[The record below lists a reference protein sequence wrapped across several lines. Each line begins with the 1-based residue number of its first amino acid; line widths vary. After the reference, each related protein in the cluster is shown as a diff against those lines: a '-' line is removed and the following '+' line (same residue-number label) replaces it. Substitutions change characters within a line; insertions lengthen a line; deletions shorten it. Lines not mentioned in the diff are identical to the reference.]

1 MSDSSVCIPEELRV
15 RVPTYEEI
23 RKRVL
28 ELFVESVTIPRGIK
42 RQGRERVRVFRYML
56 KCERVFQ
63 YIVSELGRVARLP
76 RTSSMHPFYAE
87 LALLASRERYDEA
100 LERVSKAVKVIA
112 KLWREYRSRILSA
125 YTGAEAKELA
135 REFVGRALS
144 VARRCLR
151 DAECVHEALRI
162 LRKTPCIDPSA
173 PTMIVAG
180 MPQVGKSTLVSRISS
195 AKPEVAPYPFTTKH
209 IILGHLELGP
219 LKIQII
225 DTPGILDRPVEE
237 MNDIERRAVA
247 ALKHLKAIT
256 VFLMD
261 PSRDSY
267 YGFEQQLAVLKS
279 VASFVGNER
288 LLIVLN
294 KIDKADKNRI
304 NECRKML
311 EDAGFRIDAEISAL
325 LGEGLER
332 LIKLVIERIEK
343 IYGIVLALPEIMW
356 L

>member
-1 MSDSSVCIPEELRV
+1 MCIPEKLRV
-15 RVPTYEEI
+15 RIPTYEEV

-28 ELFVESVTIPRGIK
+28 ELFVESVVVPRGIR
-42 RQGRERVRVFRYML
+42 RQGRERTKVFRYML

-76 RTSSMHPFYAE
+76 RTGSMHPFYAE
-87 LALLASRERYDEA
+87 LVVLASQGRYDEA
-100 LERVSKAVKVIA
+100 LERASKSVKVIT
-112 KLWREYRSRILSA
+112 KLWRKYRSRILSA

-144 VARRCLR
+144 VVRRCLR
-151 DAECVHEALRI
+151 DVESVREALQI
-162 LRKTPCIDPSA
+162 LRKTPCIDPSV
-173 PTMIVAG
+173 PTMIIAG
-180 MPQVGKSTLVSRISS
+180 MPQVGKSTLVGRISS

-209 IILGHLELGP
+209 IILGHLELGH

-247 ALKHLKAIT
+247 ALKHLRAIT

-261 PSRDSY
+261 PSIDSY
-267 YGFEQQLAVLKS
+267 YSFEQQLTVLKS
-279 VASFVGNER
+279 VASFVGKER
-288 LLIVLN
+288 LLVVLN
-294 KIDKADKNRI
+294 KIDKVDKNRVS
-304 NECRKML
+304 ECRKML
-311 EDAGFRIDAEISAL
+311 ESAGFRVDAEISAL
-325 LGEGLER
+325 LGEGLDK
-332 LIKLVIERIEK
+332 LIKLIIERIEK
-343 IYGIVLALPEIMW
+343 MYRIKLAVPEIMW